1 MIWKILVV
9 IAVALGTSA
18 GAFIGANEASAVRTT
33 WGNLKCQYSP
43 RCSNPPPVDDLG
55 NKNDG

>member
-1 MIWKILVV
+1 MIWKILIVFAVV
-9 IAVALGTSA
+9 LGTSA

-43 RCSNPPPVDDLG
+43 RCITPPVDDLG